1 MFTGNAVP
9 PCARA
14 AARKPFL
21 TASAC
26 MPNAFEP
33 SGSSSARCGPWTIG
47 GSGAG
52 DGAAAGGAEDT
63 RVTRRLLAHYGIA
76 KRLIAVHEHNE
87 KRAVGSILALLRDG
101 RSVALTCDAGTPAIS
116 DPGAL
121 LVAAVRAEGFPVT
134 PVPGPNAAIAALSAS
149 GFAAPHHLFYGFLP
163 ARAAARR
170 RALAGLAQLPVT
182 LVFYE
187 APHRVEECVSDL
199 RAVLGDKRR
208 IVLARE
214 LTKLFESVHA
224 CTLAEAADW
233 LPPRPGR
240 GAGGGLRVG
249 AGGAGGRRKGKSVV
263 IGGGAA
269 GAPAANDTGQRA
281 LEVLLGELPLRRAVN
296 LAARITGGRKNEL
309 YRMALAMKK
318 RD

>member
-1 MFTGNAVP
+1 MEH
-9 PCARA
+9 A
-14 AARKPFL
+14 AAHGG
-21 TASAC
+21 T
-26 MPNAFEP
+26 
-33 SGSSSARCGPWTIG
+33 SGKRRATLYVVATPIGNLADLGQRALETLSSVDAV
-47 GSGAG
+47 A
-52 DGAAAGGAEDT
+52 AEDT

-121 LVAAVRAEGFPVT
+121 LVAAARAAGFPVT

-163 ARAAARR
+163 ERAAARR
-170 RALAGLAQLPVT
+170 RALAGLAELPFT

-199 RAVLGDKRR
+199 RAVLGEKRR

-224 CTLAEAADW
+224 CTLAGAADW
-233 LPPRPGR
+233 LAAEPN
-240 GAGGGLRVG
+240 
-249 AGGAGGRRKGKSVV
+249 RRKGEFVLIV
-263 IGGGAA
+263 EGA
-269 GAPAANDTGQRA
+269 GRREPEDSAAAQRA
-281 LEVLLGELPLRRAVN
+281 LVVLLSELPLKQAVG
-296 LAARITGGRKNEL
+296 LAARITGGRRNEL
-309 YRMALAMKK
+309 YQLALTLKS
-318 RD
+318 RER